1 MKNHTRLPLLVT
13 AAVFALTACAP
24 AADSTPA
31 AEPTTTPEITAE
43 PTSKPAA
50 AETGPL
56 YTYSHRY
63 AQDVVYDV
71 TPAFNDQL
79 YHIGTNVYKN
89 DLNAGQVSLFYSCDD
104 WCIADPYVTSD
115 AVYLLTYNRDR
126 DNKIIA
132 LSRDGTKTHEIPF
145 DSYASTVVLY
155 SDRYFYC
162 IGGLAPYD
170 TASGFRLDL
179 QTGETTPWDLPAE
192 TAAAPDAAGDFAV
205 TARLIS
211 DQPVPFTSDPEI
223 SDAFLQNSMLEY
235 DLTDATT
242 GKPTTKIAEFPYK
255 GADDGSGYVY
265 YTYLGKSGDDFYFTG
280 EHSRSSEEGIK
291 MSVLRVGGDG
301 TQEDLGLMANVSLLD
316 LRQNGELQWL
326 FTMSSNPGTLTV
338 YDLQGTQIA
347 QVDPPAGV
355 ESYYPISMLDDGRIL
370 LNIGYDLDHDY
381 MTRYATIDADAFLS
395 GSTEYT
401 EMEFV
406 G

>member
-13 AAVFALTACAP
+13 AAVFVLTACAP

-31 AEPTTTPEITAE
+31 AESTAAPETTAE
-43 PTSKPAA
+43 PTAEPA

-56 YTYSHRY
+56 YGMTSRYS
-63 AQDVVYDV
+63 QSVVYDV
-71 TPAFNDQL
+71 MPAFNDQL
-79 YHIGTNVYKN
+79 DHIGTNVYKN

-104 WCIADPYVTSD
+104 LCNAEPYVTSD

-132 LSRDGTKTHEIPF
+132 LSHDGTKTHEIPF
-145 DSYASTVVLY
+145 DPYAASIVLY

-162 IGGLAPYD
+162 VGGLAPYD

-192 TAAAPDAAGDFAV
+192 TTGAQDAAGDFAV

-211 DQPVPFTSDPEI
+211 DHPVPFTSDPEI

-280 EHSRSSEEGIK
+280 EHSRSEEEGIK

-301 TQEDLGLMANVSLLD
+301 TQEDLGLMVNVSLLD

-347 QVDPPAGV
+347 HVDPPAGV
-355 ESYYPISMLDDGRIL
+355 SSYYPVSMLDDGRIL

-381 MTRYATIDADAFLS
+381 MTRYATIDADAFLN

>member
-1 MKNHTRLPLLVT
+1 MKTNKLIPLILT
-13 AAVFALTACAP
+13 AALALSACAS
-24 AADSTPA
+24 AAETATA
-31 AEPTTTPEITAE
+31 AEPATTPETTTE

-63 AQDVVYDV
+63 AQDAVYDV
-71 TPAFNDQL
+71 MPALNDQL
-79 YHIGTNVYKN
+79 DHIGTNVYKN

-104 WCIADPYVTSD
+104 WCIADPSVTSD
-115 AVYLLTYNRDR
+115 AVYLLSCNRDSE
-126 DNKIIA
+126 NKIIA
-132 LSRDGTKTHEIPF
+132 LSPDGTKTHEIPF
-145 DSYASTVVLY
+145 DPYALTVVLY

-162 IGGLAPYD
+162 QDGLAPYD

-192 TAAAPDAAGDFAV
+192 TAAAPDAAGNFAV

-211 DQPVPFTSDPEI
+211 DHPVPFTSDPEI

-235 DLTDATT
+235 DRTDVTT
-242 GKPTTKIAEFPYK
+242 GKSTAKIAEFPYK
-255 GADDGSGYVY
+255 GADDGSGYVH

-291 MSVLRVGGDG
+291 MSVLRVGSDG
-301 TQEDLGLMANVSLLD
+301 TQEDLGLMIHVSLRE

-326 FTMSSNPGTLTV
+326 FTMSSNPGIITV
-338 YDLQGTQIA
+338 YDLQGTEIA
-347 QVDPPAGV
+347 KVNPPAGV
-355 ESYYPISMLDDGRIL
+355 SSYYPVSMLDDGRLL

-381 MTRYATIDADAFLS
+381 MTRYATIDPDAFLN
-395 GSTEYT
+395 GSTE
-401 EMEFV
+401 
-406 G
+406 

>member
-13 AAVFALTACAP
+13 AAVFALTACTP
-24 AADSTPA
+24 VADSAPA
-31 AEPTTTPEITAE
+31 AEPTTTPETTTE
-43 PTSKPAA
+43 PTSKPVA
-50 AETGPL
+50 AEAGPL
-56 YTYSHRY
+56 YAYSHRY

-71 TPAFNDQL
+71 MPALNDQL
-79 YHIGTNVYKN
+79 DYIGTKVYKN
-89 DLNAGQVSLFYSCDD
+89 DLNAGQTSLFYYCDD
-104 WCIADPYVTSD
+104 WCLADPYVTSD
-115 AVYLLTYNRDR
+115 AVYLLTFNRDSE
-126 DNKIIA
+126 NKIIA
-132 LSRDGTKTHEIPF
+132 LSPDGTKTHEIPF

-162 IGGLAPYD
+162 MDGHAPYD

-179 QTGETTPWDLPAE
+179 QTAETTGAQ
-192 TAAAPDAAGDFAV
+192 DAAGDFAV

-211 DQPVPFTSDPEI
+211 DHPVPFTSDPEI

-235 DLTDATT
+235 DLTDVTT
-242 GKPTTKIAEFPYK
+242 GKPATKIAEFPYK

-280 EHSRSSEEGIK
+280 EHSRSEEEGIK

-301 TQEDLGLMANVSLLD
+301 TQEDLGLMIHVSLLD

-355 ESYYPISMLDDGRIL
+355 SSYYPVSMLDDGRIL

-381 MTRYATIDADAFLS
+381 MTRYATIDADAFLN

>member
-1 MKNHTRLPLLVT
+1 MKRLAFVL
-13 AAVFALTACAP
+13 AAALFALTAC
-24 AADSTPA
+24 TPA
-31 AEPTTTPEITAE
+31 AETATAAEPATTPETTTE

-71 TPAFNDQL
+71 MPAFNDQL
-79 YHIGTNVYKN
+79 DHIGTNVYKN

-104 WCIADPYVTSD
+104 CCIADPYVTSD

-132 LSRDGTKTHEIPF
+132 LSPDGTKTHEIPF
-145 DSYASTVVLY
+145 DPYASIVVLY

-162 IGGLAPYD
+162 MDGHAPYD

-179 QTGETTPWDLPAE
+179 HAE
-192 TAAAPDAAGDFAV
+192 TAAAPDAAGNFAV

-291 MSVLRVGGDG
+291 MSVLRVGGDS
-301 TQEDLGLMANVSLLD
+301 TLEDLGLMVNVSLRD

-381 MTRYATIDADAFLS
+381 MTRYATIDADAFLD